1 MKRRDL
7 LNSLTMVAGGS
18 LCSGSAWSQA
28 TTPFKEKSQG
38 KLAVPVRTFIRKNG
52 ALFQPIEITLD
63 NHGSGGVAVTR
74 VAGEEVIV
82 AWCKQAREFQR
93 VSGQTES
100 LKPNYPSRLEGDNKK
115 AYLGS

>member
-7 LNSLTMVAGGS
+7 LNSLTVVAGDS

-28 TTPFKEKSQG
+28 TPFKEKSQG

-52 ALFQPIEITLD
+52 ALFQPVEITLD

-74 VAGEEVIV
+74 VADEEVDRRMV
-82 AWCKQAREFQR
+82 
-93 VSGQTES
+93 
-100 LKPNYPSRLEGDNKK
+100 
-115 AYLGS
+115 

>member
-18 LCSGSAWSQA
+18 LCSGWAWSQA

-74 VAGEEVIV
+74 VAGEEVDRRMV
-82 AWCKQAREFQR
+82 
-93 VSGQTES
+93 
-100 LKPNYPSRLEGDNKK
+100 
-115 AYLGS
+115 